1 MRRETHQ
8 NPASTRDLDKENKLV
23 PLLKKV
29 SVNDKSYQ
37 QEKENKSN
45 KDSKDALM
53 RKITKIEGLNSYLP
67 ILPELTRPSKRNSI
81 ETNENWSDF
90 NRLQL
95 NSQSANNTK
104 LAIIE

>member
-1 MRRETHQ
+1 MRRETHH

-37 QEKENKSN
+37 QERENKSQ
-45 KDSKDALM
+45 KDSKEALM
-53 RKITKIEGLNSYLP
+53 RKIAKIEGLNNYLP
-67 ILPELTRPSKRNSI
+67 ILPEITRPSKRNSI
-81 ETNENWSDF
+81 ETNENCSDF
-90 NRLQL
+90 SRLQL
-95 NSQSANNTK
+95 NSQSGNSTK